1 MRRNE
6 EAIPPER
13 RTFPPEHLFLMVE
26 RMISS
31 TVMTRRLVHLLLG
44 MAVAAAFLAAQAQAR
59 EGRLDRS
66 FGDRGSVA
74 IRNSVMAVGPAES
87 IALVNRKRVVLLT
100 RKGDPNLRFGRDGNL
115 PVPAR
120 VAGWSFHPAGV
131 ALDSRGRVLLF
142 GWVSPLR
149 HRTVAV
155 GPYSESVSI
164 SRGATLRLLPDGR
177 PDPDFGQGG
186 AVVSDF
192 GVRSELEELSQPTTA
207 ITGGTVDSLD
217 RPLLAV
223 GAATWKGSCHGHS
236 YIGWAPSSLVRLTAS
251 GFPDPEFGGGDGL
264 SPALLDFGG
273 TPFVSLTLT
282 SDDQPLMGGALS
294 GGCPEGASVIRL
306 GEEGA
311 PLPGYGTGGRQ
322 DFRNQKFA
330 AFTPEGGA
338 ILERRR
344 FGTEIVRRVTPQ
356 GQADPSFGLDGAVTL
371 RMPPGTDH
379 YPAAAV
385 DSEGRILLVGSESLP
400 AAGPQPKRAFIVVE
414 RLLSSG
420 RPDPGFGRHG
430 RITVPVPG
438 AKNVGSLQVSLDAA
452 GRLLVLSDLT
462 RLDENE
468 SFTGAAVLTRF
479 LLG

>member
-44 MAVAAAFLAAQAQAR
+44 MAVAAAFFAAQAQAR

-74 IRNSVMAVGPAES
+74 VQNSFMAVGLKGS
-87 IALVNRKRVVLLT
+87 IALMSHRKRVVLLT
-100 RKGDPNLRFGRDGNL
+100 SKGRRDQRFGRDGSL
-115 PVPAR
+115 PVPTRAG
-120 VAGWSFHPAGV
+120 GWSFHATQE
-131 ALDSRGRVLLF
+131 ALDSRGRVLIF
-142 GWVSPLR
+142 GNAYPLR
-149 HRTVAV
+149 HRTIKV
-155 GPYSESVSI
+155 GPYFEWVPI
-164 SRGATLRLLPDGR
+164 SKAAVLRFLPDGR
-177 PDPDFGQGG
+177 PDRGFGQSG

-192 GVRSELEELSQPTTA
+192 GVRSELEELSQPTTGISA
-207 ITGGTVDSLD
+207 GTVDSLD
-217 RPLLAV
+217 CPVFAA
-223 GAATWKGSCHGHS
+223 GAAAGDTPCAAHS
-236 YIGWAPSSLVRLTAS
+236 FIGWRTNAIVRLTPS
-251 GFPDPEFGGGDGL
+251 GLPDPEFGEGDGL
-264 SPALLDFGG
+264 SPRFPRFAGNPG
-273 TPFVSLTLT
+273 VSLAFTA
-282 SDDQPLMGGALS
+282 DDQPLMGGALS
-294 GGCPEGASVIRL
+294 SGCPEGASVIRL
-306 GEEGA
+306 SEEGA
-311 PLPGYGTGGRQ
+311 PLPGYGTGGRE

-338 ILERRR
+338 ILERPR

-356 GQADPSFGLDGAVTL
+356 GQPDPSFGLDGAVTL
-371 RMPPGTDH
+371 KMPPGTNH

-400 AAGPQPKRAFIVVE
+400 AAGPQAKRAFTVVE

-420 RPDPGFGRHG
+420 RPDPGFGRRG

-438 AKNVGSLQVSLDAA
+438 AKTVGSLQVSLDAA
-452 GRLLVLSDLT
+452 GRLLVLSELT
-462 RLDENE
+462 KPNE
-468 SFTGAAVLTRF
+468 YPAGPAVLTRF